1 VLHNELLDSG
11 ALEHKMHPGG
21 ATSELKGKLKEK
33 MKENKDILADCKH
46 NLSKYK
52 HLKEKQQLPIDLPS
66 QDERF
71 QY

>member
-1 VLHNELLDSG
+1 
-11 ALEHKMHPGG
+11 MHPGG
-21 ATSELKGKLKEK
+21 AISELKGQLKEK
-33 MKENKDILADCKH
+33 TKENKDILADCKH